1 MPQTGDVDALIV
13 AVRDQPAGTPGRGV
27 LAAAAIGAVLQSGSV
42 EPGRMRQLAPLL
54 AIADQDPPA
63 GAEWPALRAVTRA
76 TVLTWDAAER
86 RLPDPRAAL
95 AEVRALAAEH
105 RDSRFAPLFASSELA
120 LRYAAGVAEGD
131 VGALADAVGGLR
143 QIWADPLVAAH
154 PFADPTVD
162 VVEKAAAVVTVRDN
176 GGDVRQALAELTAA
190 ADRLP
195 PGHPMRTT
203 VAETTAML
211 GMAVTMTSESSA
223 EQIEAATAAAG
234 NPALS
239 AADRVLYQ
247 AGAAVAELQSETDPA
262 RVDAAIERLRDVQ
275 IGRASCRERV

>member
-131 VGALADAVGGLR
+131 V
-143 QIWADPLVAAH
+143 AH
-154 PFADPTVD
+154 WPTRSAGFARSGRIRWSP
-162 VVEKAAAVVTVRDN
+162 
-176 GGDVRQALAELTAA
+176 
-190 ADRLP
+190 
-195 PGHPMRTT
+195 RTRSPIRRST
-203 VAETTAML
+203 WWRRRP
-211 GMAVTMTSESSA
+211 
-223 EQIEAATAAAG
+223 QW
-234 NPALS
+234 
-239 AADRVLYQ
+239 
-247 AGAAVAELQSETDPA
+247 
-262 RVDAAIERLRDVQ
+262 
-275 IGRASCRERV
+275 